1 MFTLGT
7 SEGTQASRVKKY
19 LDVKYMD
26 LEYTTER
33 DGMGFVQFE
42 FPTLDE
48 EEFKNLVFLLKR
60 MDGVTLMGADSQLT
74 ETKIM
79 KLANLLKENPNVGR
93 SIPNPDTANYPMQ
106 DDDTTVIS
114 ILQRILQDWSRKQA
128 SGFYRDE
135 QHRGDEYY
143 LDINELVE
151 QWKMNTEKETKN
163 TSLQEQKVRKLI
175 RKTLRK

>member
-26 LEYTTER
+26 LEYTAER

-93 SIPNPDTANYPMQ
+93 SIPNPETANE
-106 DDDTTVIS
+106 
-114 ILQRILQDWSRKQA
+114 LQRILKVWSNKE
-128 SGFYRDE
+128 YRDDRTKWE
-135 QHRGDEYY
+135 EYGSDIAELVQVWEDE
-143 LDINELVE
+143 INEKQQSDREMEMGTAQLSFYNE
-151 QWKMNTEKETKN
+151 SK
-163 TSLQEQKVRKLI
+163 EQKVRKLI